1 MGGITPGFDIRD
13 ARFAGYILGNA
24 RLETLGSGFRWIEGP
39 VWMADWN
46 CLLFQDLPNDR
57 TMRWSE
63 ADGVSV
69 WRAPSNYANG
79 QTRDRQ
85 GRLVACSHRGRCL
98 YRTEWDGTITTL
110 ATHHDGRRLN
120 APNDVVVK
128 SDGSIWFTDPLYGLL
143 NDYEGGRQPSEQP
156 PAVYRLDPET
166 GDLRIVADDFDG
178 PNGLAFS
185 PDERLLYISETGDQ
199 SKPGPKQ
206 YLRVFDVSAD
216 GTRLTGG
223 DVFHKVDPGY
233 SDGFCVDEDGNL
245 WSSAAD
251 GVHCIDPA
259 GKLLGKILVPQI
271 VANVTF
277 GDRYRS
283 RLFIGAWDKLHS
295 VFLNRRGVQWP

>member
-1 MGGITPGFDIRD
+1 MAEDPGFDIRYP
-13 ARFAGYILGNA
+13 RFANYILGNA
-24 RLETLGSGFRWIEGP
+24 RIETLATGMRWIEGP

-69 WRAPSNYANG
+69 WRAPSHYANG

-98 YRTEWDGTITTL
+98 YRTEWDGSVTTL
-110 ATHHDGRRLN
+110 VTHHDGKRLN

-143 NDYEGGRQPSEQP
+143 NDYEGGRQASEQP
-156 PAVYRLDPET
+156 PAVYRLDPES
-166 GDLRIVADDFDG
+166 GDLRVVAGDFDG

-185 PDERLLYISETGDQ
+185 PDEGLLYISETGDQ
-199 SKPGPKQ
+199 TKPNPKQ
-206 YLRVFDVSAD
+206 YLRVFTLAAD
-216 GTRLTGG
+216 GRSLVGG

-233 SDGFCVDEDGNL
+233 SDGFRVDEDGNV

-251 GVHCIDPA
+251 GVHCIGPD
-259 GKLLGKILVPQI
+259 GKLLGKIMIPQ
-271 VANVTF
+271 VVSNLTF
-277 GDRYRS
+277 GDRFRS
-283 RLFIGAWDKLHS
+283 RMFIGSWDKLYS